1 MCKTIEIIYFYI
13 YYNIMGIKNLLR
25 HMREKYGYSA
35 TIISLDDLANC
46 TIAVDAPTFL
56 YTLKGHPAWKKHLE
70 DVLKSF
76 VSRGIRLIFVLEGKS
91 PNEKSCTQQ
100 KRSTTMEQSKNKTI
114 KFRALQT
121 KMIKGEEL
129 AEEDRRFWTSCNN
142 TKSVNFKTVP
152 ITEKALSKIITQR
165 EKNENIRPTP
175 EDWKYLSDVAKQY
188 YTVYQADGEAEQFCA
203 RLFHSKKC
211 DYVWSTDS
219 DTLAYGVECVISKI
233 TGNDVHVH
241 NLKDILSKIDLTFEQ
256 FLKFCIGCGCDY
268 NNTVPNMGP
277 VKLREQIVTS
287 DLTEEHRKI
296 LSFDTCKKIFMS
308 AYEPIDF
315 TIPETQ
321 HVYTIV

>member
-1 MCKTIEIIYFYI
+1 
-13 YYNIMGIKNLLR
+13 MGIKNLLR
-25 HMREKYGYSA
+25 HMREKYGYNS
-35 TIISLDDLANC
+35 TEISLDDLANS
-46 TIAVDAPTFL
+46 TIAVDAPTFM
-56 YTLKGHPAWKKHLE
+56 YTLKGHPKWKTHLE

-91 PNEKSCTQQ
+91 PDEKSYTQQ
-100 KRSTTMEQSKNKTI
+100 KRSKTMEHSKRKTI
-114 KFRALQT
+114 RFKALQT
-121 KMIKGEEL
+121 KMSMGEEL
-129 AEEDRRFWTSCNN
+129 VEEDMSFWKSCNN
-142 TKSVNFKTVP
+142 TKSVNFKDAP

-175 EDWKYLSDVAKQY
+175 EDWQYLSDVAKQY

-219 DTLAYGVECVISKI
+219 DTLAYGVECVIYKI
-233 TGNDVHVH
+233 SGNEVHIH

-277 VKLREQIVTS
+277 VKLRAQIVTS
-287 DLTEEHRKI
+287 DLTEEQRKI
-296 LSFDTCKKIFMS
+296 LSYETCRKIFMS

-315 TIPETQ
+315 NITETQ